1 MLLDRGKGA
10 PQCHK
15 INKKRTVKKKQTRS
29 GKTFF
34 YFLLFLATYPPPPL
48 TSLSVCHA
56 CHAHF
61 WPYNAA
67 PHFMAAEQAKQV
79 IKRKLTGDSCKS
91 QMCLE
96 LESPWF
102 PPLPPSSHPLCFFFY
117 LLCCNCCLF
126 TPSRVRDFNNN
137 KNRTQHIE
145 QLTTKTKTKKKS
157 FCTKC
162 KLIFIAY
169 YNDDC
174 CCCCC
179 CCG

>member
-1 MLLDRGKGA
+1 MAK
-10 PQCHK
+10 H
-15 INKKRTVKKKQTRS
+15 
-29 GKTFF
+29 
-34 YFLLFLATYPPPPL
+34 FLFSFVFSYLHPPHPL

-56 CHAHF
+56 CNAHF

-102 PPLPPSSHPLCFFFY
+102 PPHPPDSPSML
-117 LLCCNCCLF
+117 LLLRLCCNCCLF

-145 QLTTKTKTKKKS
+145 QLTTKTKKKKKV
-157 FCTKC
+157 F
-162 KLIFIAY
+162 AQ
-169 YNDDC
+169 NAN
-174 CCCCC
+174 
-179 CCG
+179 